1 MHSVKEYKKKDDLS
15 LKFCSHNPTYII
27 KRVVLATIKKWILQC
42 TVCKRLQIYLYKL
55 GCNNVYYQND
65 LYSANQYIVDNIA
78 TINSI
83 RMFAFH

>member
-65 LYSANQYIVDNIA
+65 LVDQIA
-78 TINSI
+78 I
-83 RMFAFH
+83 